1 MFPLALSGNLFSL
14 ELTEQAGFVGNGT
27 WQSAVYALWDSI
39 FAVGMILA
47 AITFFRRFFSA
58 ERSLGTFLS
67 QQSYA
72 VYIIHIPIVV
82 FIGIALKGI
91 ELAPLLKFVLGAII
105 AVPTCFLVA
114 YIIRKIPGVSR
125 VL

>member
-1 MFPLALSGNLFSL
+1 
-14 ELTEQAGFVGNGT
+14 
-27 WQSAVYALWDSI
+27 
-39 FAVGMILA
+39 MILA
-47 AITFFRRFFSA
+47 AVTFFRRFFSP

-91 ELAPLLKFVLGAII
+91 QLGPFLKFGIAAVI
-105 AVPTCFLVA
+105 AVPTCFAIA